1 MTICPCTLLR
11 IHEDEIFGFLLA
23 IDHSHSTRCNSQS
36 YPLARITFVC
46 CKPSAYGITDVEL
59 QKSKSKDCFQ
69 ILRMVFP
76 SMGLSL
82 PNSYSEPSLDGLAL
96 GAPRIHRDSALLRD
110 IDLLLLGGS
119 VASTTCMGIERSG
132 MLKWRCRFRD
142 LDAGKGGVLAHDR
155 G

>member
-1 MTICPCTLLR
+1 MKTKSSGSYWLSITAIPHVAILNLTHLR
-11 IHEDEIFGFLLA
+11 ELRLCAASLQPTESLTSNYRSL
-23 IDHSHSTRCNSQS
+23 R
-36 YPLARITFVC
+36 ARIAFRYYVWC
-46 CKPSAYGITDVEL
+46 
-59 QKSKSKDCFQ
+59 
-69 ILRMVFP
+69 